1 MKTLKQNWGI
11 YTLIQY
17 DITKYC
23 LLHVHPSPT
32 TLINGVTGAHPG
44 LQAHHTSVQ
53 SADIQPGW

>member
-32 TLINGVTGAHPG
+32 TLINGVTGAH
-44 LQAHHTSVQ
+44 HHTSVQ